1 MQDFKEYQ
9 IWNGVTPKA
18 ITSSTNATPTVL
30 TVSSHG
36 FSTGDVVQVFG
47 HTVNTAAN
55 GCYKIT
61 VLSSNTFSLQD
72 INTGANVAGNGTG
85 AATGSVVL
93 APKVVLSQE
102 YDSVVLEVGTSG
114 SANMTVKVLGSQ
126 GDPFATLNDQH
137 GDTPNFGATISATNN
152 YSYLQ
157 LINNSDS
164 TPIDGSTGVV
174 FSGVDAFQSYKI
186 NVEAMKYITL
196 CISTWTAGAIYAKLT
211 VYKN

>member
-30 TVSSHG
+30 TVTSHG
-36 FSTGDVVQVFG
+36 FSTGDQVMVFG
-47 HTVNTAAN
+47 HTTNTAAN

-61 VLSSNTFSLQD
+61 RLTADTFSLQD
-72 INTGANVAGNGTG
+72 INTGANVAGNGVG
-85 AATGSVVL
+85 GATGSVVA
-93 APKVVLSQE
+93 APKIVWSQE
-102 YDSVVLEVGTSG
+102 YDSAVLDLASSG
-114 SANMTVKVLGSQ
+114 SANMTVKILGSQ
-126 GDPFATLNDQH
+126 GDPIGTSDQH

-157 LINNSDS
+157 IINNSDS

-186 NVEAMKYITL
+186 NVEAMKYMTL